1 MKIDIEKTL
10 SISKVNQNFSS
21 AARMA
26 EEQGLITIL
35 KNNKP
40 KFVLMTF
47 EEFEKH
53 PRVIKHLGRDLITS
67 PEVAIIELIKNSI
80 DAKASHIALRL
91 YNSMPSNEL
100 IPDCVSNFIP
110 NKYRTSPILI
120 VEDDGCGMTD
130 YAVEITYST
139 RWERRHSSQRRE
151 R

>member
-53 PRVIKHLGRDLITS
+53 EKEKVWLG
-67 PEVAIIELIKNSI
+67 V
-80 DAKASHIALRL
+80 
-91 YNSMPSNEL
+91 
-100 IPDCVSNFIP
+100 FIP
-110 NKYRTSPILI
+110 RCKH
-120 VEDDGCGMTD
+120 
-130 YAVEITYST
+130 
-139 RWERRHSSQRRE
+139 RRG
-151 R
+151 

>member
-21 AARMA
+21 AARME

-53 PRVIKHLGRDLITS
+53 EK
-67 PEVAIIELIKNSI
+67 EK
-80 DAKASHIALRL
+80 
-91 YNSMPSNEL
+91 
-100 IPDCVSNFIP
+100 
-110 NKYRTSPILI
+110 
-120 VEDDGCGMTD
+120 GM
-130 YAVEITYST
+130 
-139 RWERRHSSQRRE
+139 
-151 R
+151 